1 MHLGDCSHRQRCPF
15 SIFKGRENLND
26 QNSRLVLDSYG
37 MRNPSDYSNVHAI
50 VMGSSVVMGG
60 DQEPSLTDIMNSIDQ
75 RLYFNCSCSSWNS
88 VQSINQ
94 YIYSVAPAVRHDCVI
109 FLCGYNDIFSP
120 ISYDPR
126 PQYPYNFFVESEVFD
141 ALSCT
146 QNTNNGN
153 CMEFSFS
160 ANRSHLNINPG
171 RIRSELIHRM
181 FKDGSIST
189 HFSSLA
195 SGWINALEVLV
206 SYCQYHKTKLL
217 IVPQLTILDKKR
229 LSSLEMQFISSSPRY
244 FEIFSAYKARYWKL
258 IKQYLE
264 LFEFP
269 DAISILDKSDQ
280 IFTDQ
285 VHLTEL
291 GYFNLSKYLCSLT

>member
-1 MHLGDCSHRQRCPF
+1 
-15 SIFKGRENLND
+15 
-26 QNSRLVLDSYG
+26 
-37 MRNPSDYSNVHAI
+37 
-50 VMGSSVVMGG
+50 
-60 DQEPSLTDIMNSIDQ
+60 
-75 RLYFNCSCSSWNS
+75 
-88 VQSINQ
+88 
-94 YIYSVAPAVRHDCVI
+94 
-109 FLCGYNDIFSP
+109 
-120 ISYDPR
+120 
-126 PQYPYNFFVESEVFD
+126 
-141 ALSCT
+141 
-146 QNTNNGN
+146 
-153 CMEFSFS
+153 
-160 ANRSHLNINPG
+160 
-171 RIRSELIHRM
+171 M

-291 GYFNLSKYLCSLT
+291 GYFNLSKYLCSLTWREIWLLVFLFLPRFCYRYCRKWNPYFLPTRRTNI